1 MEDSIR
7 WTAAGQGS
15 IAARDALLAEHFN
28 LVHFVARK
36 LARSLSA
43 DADPDEMLSVGALGL
58 MKALESFDASRGL
71 AFSTYAVPRI
81 RGAIL
86 DEMRRQDHV
95 PRSVRRKRRD
105 LSQAREALMRANS
118 RTPHDTEV
126 AAHLG
131 IDVATVWRWESDIE
145 RTMQV
150 SLNSRDAD
158 GEDAEGDVSPIRYLR
173 DAGDQPDDGIQREE
187 RLAILREAIGALKE
201 QQRTVLSLHYFE
213 DLNAREIANVLGV
226 SESRVSQIRTRA
238 LAELRTIMTP
248 MRASA

>member
-1 MEDSIR
+1 MEDTTR
-7 WTAAGQGS
+7 WIAAAQGNV
-15 IAARDALLAEHFN
+15 AARDALLAEHLN

-58 MKALESFDASRGL
+58 MKALESFDPRRGL

-95 PRSVRRKRRD
+95 PRSVRRKRRE
-105 LSQAREALMRANS
+105 LSQARESLMRINGRAP
-118 RTPHDTEV
+118 RDAEV
-126 AAHLG
+126 AMRIG
-131 IDVATVWRWESDIE
+131 IDVETLWRWESDIE
-145 RTMQV
+145 RTLQV
-150 SLNSRDAD
+150 SLSSHDADADDAD
-158 GEDAEGDVSPIRYLR
+158 GTLSPVRYLR
-173 DAGDQPDDGIQREE
+173 AAGDQPDEGIQREE
-187 RLAILREAIGALKE
+187 GLALLRQAISELKE

-213 DLNAREIANVLGV
+213 DLNARAIANVLGV
-226 SESRVSQIRTRA
+226 SESRVSQIRSKA
-238 LAELRTIMTP
+238 LAELRRIMTP